1 MYKEVS
7 KLLLYSNIG
16 PDSILTN
23 LCDIFK
29 SFEEKSED
37 KDTLVH
43 KIYVEMKRLLDLATQ
58 YGFDTNLWH
67 NYLTFLLITNENSF
81 TLTCERQGAT
91 DGGSVNAFAKND
103 FSVFM
108 RLFHFDFAPIE
119 KALGID
125 CFSVITNYK
134 AIAKREKL
142 YNKNVSEKVQTLSKN
157 LANAKTEDEFFALV
171 TELYKN
177 YGVGMFG
184 LNPAFRI
191 KTVNGNLE
199 FCPINNADKI
209 RLSDLVGYE
218 YQKKQ
223 LTDNTKAFIDG
234 KPANNAL
241 LYGDSGTGKSS
252 SIKAV
257 LNEYYDSGLRMIEIY
272 KHQFS
277 ELSAVISHI
286 KNRNYRFII
295 YIDDL
300 SFEDHEIE
308 YKFLK
313 ADQ

>member
-7 KLLLYSNIG
+7 KLLLYSNLG

-125 CFSVITNYK
+125 CFSVIT
-134 AIAKREKL
+134 
-142 YNKNVSEKVQTLSKN
+142 
-157 LANAKTEDEFFALV
+157 
-171 TELYKN
+171 
-177 YGVGMFG
+177 
-184 LNPAFRI
+184 
-191 KTVNGNLE
+191 
-199 FCPINNADKI
+199 
-209 RLSDLVGYE
+209 
-218 YQKKQ
+218 
-223 LTDNTKAFIDG
+223 
-234 KPANNAL
+234 
-241 LYGDSGTGKSS
+241 
-252 SIKAV
+252 
-257 LNEYYDSGLRMIEIY
+257 
-272 KHQFS
+272 
-277 ELSAVISHI
+277 
-286 KNRNYRFII
+286 
-295 YIDDL
+295 
-300 SFEDHEIE
+300 
-308 YKFLK
+308 
-313 ADQ
+313 